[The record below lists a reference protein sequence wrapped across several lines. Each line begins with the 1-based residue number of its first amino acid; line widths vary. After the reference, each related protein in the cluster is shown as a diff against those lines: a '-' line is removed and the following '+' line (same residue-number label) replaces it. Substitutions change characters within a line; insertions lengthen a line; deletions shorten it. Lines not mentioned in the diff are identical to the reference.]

1 MEGGH
6 LKVAAEEPQ
15 VIPPLSSGG
24 LRTKG
29 ERRMVPLRITGS
41 KVFIQ
46 RNHVHAGGGG
56 GWRRLVVGWMVE
68 TPDFSFP
75 APSCDMTRRRE
86 STVLGAGIRR
96 TALNLGRAS
105 RSWCHRSVVHP
116 FCGEH
121 PHARVPSCQ
130 CG

>member
-29 ERRMVPLRITGS
+29 ERRMVPLRITRRE
-41 KVFIQ
+41 VLIQ

-56 GWRRLVVGWMVE
+56 GG
-68 TPDFSFP
+68 
-75 APSCDMTRRRE
+75 
-86 STVLGAGIRR
+86 GG
-96 TALNLGRAS
+96 G
-105 RSWCHRSVVHP
+105 
-116 FCGEH
+116 
-121 PHARVPSCQ
+121 
-130 CG
+130 